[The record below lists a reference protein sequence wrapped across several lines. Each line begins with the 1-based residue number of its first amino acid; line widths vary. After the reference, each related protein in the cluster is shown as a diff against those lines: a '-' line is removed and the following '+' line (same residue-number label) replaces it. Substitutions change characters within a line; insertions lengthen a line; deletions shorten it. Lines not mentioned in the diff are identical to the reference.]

1 MKRLLLPAF
10 SILVA
15 GCHHI
20 ETIDPI
26 RPTPVRFRVTQ
37 RSIDEIRDTLPSWL
51 VPEGGS
57 YIAFEAESSA
67 TAPQTERAEHLRLLI
82 ESSVTGLE
90 PGEECSVKVA
100 LLGGAPGASYRV
112 TLVVP
117 DELSIRGPA
126 IFVMESGESRAI
138 TVVSHAR
145 TTAKILARVQRISER
160 VR

>member
-1 MKRLLLPAF
+1 MKRSLLPAF
-10 SILVA
+10 GILVA

-26 RPTPVRFRVTQ
+26 RPTPVRFRITQ
-37 RSIDEIRDTLPSWL
+37 RSLDEIRDTLPSWL
-51 VPEGGS
+51 MPEGGS
-57 YIAFEAESSA
+57 YIAFEAEPSA
-67 TAPQTERAEHLRLLI
+67 EMPQPERAEHLRLLI

-90 PGEECSVKVA
+90 PGEECSVKIA

-126 IFVMESGESRAI
+126 IFVMVSGESRAI

-145 TTAKILARVQRISER
+145 TTARILARVQRISE
-160 VR
+160 